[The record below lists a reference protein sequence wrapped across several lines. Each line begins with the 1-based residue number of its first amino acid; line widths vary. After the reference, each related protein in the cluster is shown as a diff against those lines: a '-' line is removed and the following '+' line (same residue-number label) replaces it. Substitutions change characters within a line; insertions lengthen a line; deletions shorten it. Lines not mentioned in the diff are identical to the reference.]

1 MLSRLNQPENQELKA
16 LRDPLE
22 LLPLIGPD
30 GKAWDDKTDL
40 ISVSQ
45 LDSRDPFSK
54 FAFHAIVPFWH
65 KMIGRHFKVSSL
77 LLVNQH
83 RVISSDLLY
92 KKPITEAPATN
103 ICHYS
108 NSRLRGLIDIVG
120 TLISSLLLISS
131 IIVLYFI
138 SNPLHRLWLI
148 AGFTAFFSL
157 CLALITDA
165 RRVEIFAAS
174 SA

>member
-1 MLSRLNQPENQELKA
+1 MLSRLNQPDSQDLKA

-22 LLPLIGPD
+22 QLPLIGPD
-30 GKAWDDKTDL
+30 GKAWDDETDL
-40 ISVSQ
+40 ISISQ

-54 FAFHAIVPFWH
+54 LAFHAIVPFWH
-65 KMIGRHFKVSSL
+65 KMIGRHFRVSLL
-77 LLVNQH
+77 LLVNQNC
-83 RVISSDLLY
+83 VIKSDLLH
-92 KKPITEAPATN
+92 KKPVTEAPATG

-108 NSRLRGLIDIVG
+108 NSRLRGLIDIIG

-131 IIVLYFI
+131 IITLYFI
-138 SNPLHRLWLI
+138 SNPLDRLWLI